1 MFKHIIM
8 VIIAALISDYT
19 KKVDIYDSIEYTY
32 QQQNSMFSMY
42 MLWIVAIFVMNGSIV
57 IIEIENRSI

>member
-1 MFKHIIM
+1 
-8 VIIAALISDYT
+8 
-19 KKVDIYDSIEYTY
+19 
-32 QQQNSMFSMY
+32 MFSMY